1 MATRMLI
8 GIIIVGLIILSP
20 IIVVIIDEVWDW
32 IDKKYKK
39 KR

>member
-1 MATRMLI
+1 MCYLVSFVAF
-8 GIIIVGLIILSP
+8 IILLP

-39 KR
+39 K